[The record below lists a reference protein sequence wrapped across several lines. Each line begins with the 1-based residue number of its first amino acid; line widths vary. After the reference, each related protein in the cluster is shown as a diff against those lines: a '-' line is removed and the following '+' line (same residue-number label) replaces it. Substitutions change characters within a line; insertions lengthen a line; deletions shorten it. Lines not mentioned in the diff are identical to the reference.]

1 MCHCHVSFKYRLDKV
16 ASWVITRFDLA
27 HLMYLLF
34 LEGKTDFKHV
44 KIPNDELFFVI
55 MAARKVT
62 L

>member
-44 KIPNDELFFVI
+44 NFVI